1 MAKGDYSKALLR
13 KIVIANI
20 IFTTVVLLIFYK
32 TGLEPTA
39 VCAGWY
45 GFWGIEVWKMAHIKT
60 EKIKGERYG
69 DESDSEYSDSAG
81 SDI

>member
-20 IFTTVVLLIFYK
+20 IFTTVVLLIFYR

-45 GFWGIEVWKMAHIKT
+45 GFWGIEV
-60 EKIKGERYG
+60 
-69 DESDSEYSDSAG
+69 
-81 SDI
+81 